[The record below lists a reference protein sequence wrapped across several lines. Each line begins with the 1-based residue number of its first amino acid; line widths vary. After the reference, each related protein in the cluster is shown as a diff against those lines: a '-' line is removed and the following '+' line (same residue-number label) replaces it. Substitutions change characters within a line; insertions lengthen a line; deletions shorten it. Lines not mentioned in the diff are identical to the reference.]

1 MVAGQLDVG
10 RMVARHGRSL
20 KLYFPGS
27 LSTSDAA
34 AGRAGASGAGLLEF
48 GAMGM
53 VSSATLNPPHV
64 DFRPMLDRC
73 FDLSFFLFVFLTV
86 FLPGGT
92 IYGFPFKYPL
102 YAVLIPLA
110 LYGFFTRRSA
120 TLSRILI
127 LLAAPLVLSAWSFL
141 GIWNGFESAGALRQ
155 YLDFILTL
163 LLCWMA
169 AAYYAND
176 QVRKIRFLRL
186 VVFAEVATSVM
197 KLGLIVYADVRGISI
212 LEMVKL
218 LDVIFSANLMTMDI
232 SESLARIQF
241 ISDSLIAISVYAIL
255 RHKYALKLGNWQALI
270 FINLLVASC
279 LFSFSRYFWGA
290 TTFAFLLGLLLAKR
304 EKFKL
309 YLVLALVLSIIALLP
324 TLDKFY
330 ELRFSSTVENASDS
344 QRTGQVQALEDF
356 FWQSPMLGHGL
367 GSYTRADIRGEGDS
381 GKYAYEVQTLALF
394 GQMGVVGM
402 GILGIFIL
410 YYYRALWTTRSLS
423 LPDRLALGALIV
435 VWLLAGFTNPLI
447 VSPIAGICFASLD
460 ALSGI
465 PSKA

>member
-1 MVAGQLDVG
+1 
-10 RMVARHGRSL
+10 
-20 KLYFPGS
+20 
-27 LSTSDAA
+27 
-34 AGRAGASGAGLLEF
+34 
-48 GAMGM
+48 
-53 VSSATLNPPHV
+53 
-64 DFRPMLDRC
+64 
-73 FDLSFFLFVFLTV
+73 
-86 FLPGGT
+86 
-92 IYGFPFKYPL
+92 
-102 YAVLIPLA
+102 
-110 LYGFFTRRSA
+110 
-120 TLSRILI
+120 
-127 LLAAPLVLSAWSFL
+127 
-141 GIWNGFESAGALRQ
+141 
-155 YLDFILTL
+155 
-163 LLCWMA
+163 
-169 AAYYAND
+169 
-176 QVRKIRFLRL
+176 
-186 VVFAEVATSVM
+186 
-197 KLGLIVYADVRGISI
+197 
-212 LEMVKL
+212 
-218 LDVIFSANLMTMDI
+218 
-232 SESLARIQF
+232 
-241 ISDSLIAISVYAIL
+241 
-255 RHKYALKLGNWQALI
+255 
-270 FINLLVASC
+270 
-279 LFSFSRYFWGA
+279 
-290 TTFAFLLGLLLAKR
+290 
-304 EKFKL
+304 
-309 YLVLALVLSIIALLP
+309 LP